1 MKMYFN
7 LEDFD
12 QTNVNLFLGDFRDFN
27 TMFPTTFDT
36 LQMQTKTSDE
46 QATASDTWVMLDV
59 AHTDNPSKKVSDL
72 F

>member
-1 MKMYFN
+1 MYFN

-36 LQMQTKTSDE
+36 L
-46 QATASDTWVMLDV
+46 
-59 AHTDNPSKKVSDL
+59 
-72 F
+72 